1 MESIWISECVYLYF
15 LIMRSDIVEHHILTS
30 EPFEDTNA
38 MLRGIQREF
47 ILRSFL
53 NINKLH
59 RIWTAMLKGN
69 MKNRKEMSGCAAA
82 LVSSV
87 TGKSAGSFPGPVK
100 IQDSTAQSPLLQV
113 SGFTV
118 SGIIW

>member
-59 RIWTAMLKGN
+59 RIWTAMVEDNINLEK
-69 MKNRKEMSGCAAA
+69 K
-82 LVSSV
+82 
-87 TGKSAGSFPGPVK
+87 
-100 IQDSTAQSPLLQV
+100 
-113 SGFTV
+113 
-118 SGIIW
+118 